1 MPAATALYLVQVA
14 NRDKSERDEIC
25 RKSLGHVSSQKSRMT
40 MPPPGRISLPAGNI
54 QRDSEIYSHHLVTF
68 LLFSLSQTFTILL
81 QVHNQVSLSDF
92 QCHLES
98 FGGLCNPQEQSS
110 LMLSR
115 FLDSFQVSF
124 LLLHLL
130 FSFHADYFFIHRN
143 LLSIY
148 RHSNNC
154 LII

>member
-1 MPAATALYLVQVA
+1 MWQELGSRFLPEEQNDNAATGQDLTAGWKYTTRFRNLFT
-14 NRDKSERDEIC
+14 
-25 RKSLGHVSSQKSRMT
+25 SSC
-40 MPPPGRISLPAGNI
+40 GIS
-54 QRDSEIYSHHLVTF
+54 S
-68 LLFSLSQTFTILL
+68 FSLSQTFTILL

-92 QCHLES
+92 QCHLKS

>member
-1 MPAATALYLVQVA
+1 MSQELGSRFLPEEQNDNAATGQDLTAGWKYTTRFRNLFT
-14 NRDKSERDEIC
+14 
-25 RKSLGHVSSQKSRMT
+25 SSC
-40 MPPPGRISLPAGNI
+40 GIS
-54 QRDSEIYSHHLVTF
+54 S
-68 LLFSLSQTFTILL
+68 FSLSQTFTILL
-81 QVHNQVSLSDF
+81 HNRVSLSDF
-92 QCHLES
+92 QCQLES
-98 FGGLCNPQEQSS
+98 FGSLCNPQEQSS